1 MKKLE
6 LHNRRLYRKIEPENI
21 LKELDDMARIFKE
34 AGHHTSRSPI
44 GTVILEL
51 DDRLIYYVPRENWIE
66 EIIIAKVEEAVI

>member
-6 LHNRRLYRKIEPENI
+6 LYGRRFYRGIEPENI

-34 AGHHTSRSPI
+34 AGHHISRSPI

-51 DDRLIYYVPRENWIE
+51 EDRLIYYVPRGNWIE
-66 EIIIAKVEEAVI
+66 EILIAKVKEEVV